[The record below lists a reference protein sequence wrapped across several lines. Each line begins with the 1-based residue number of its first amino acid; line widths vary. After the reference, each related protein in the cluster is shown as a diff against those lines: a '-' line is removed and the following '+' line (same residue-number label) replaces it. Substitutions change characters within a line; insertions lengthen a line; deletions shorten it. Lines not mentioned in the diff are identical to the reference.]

1 MSKNIKPRGG
11 TLPDDFGPI
20 QQWGQID
27 LTTDMYTA
35 AQIEKR
41 IGTIN
46 GTISQYIA
54 DHVSSAYIFKGSC
67 TFANLPTAD
76 TPTLEV
82 GHVYNVTD
90 SFTLDG
96 NTYPAG
102 TDVAWVVENSVGK
115 WNALGG
121 KTFDDSGVIKS
132 VNGISPAEGSHAI
145 TIPNATTTDAGL
157 MTATDKTKLNG
168 VAEGAQVNVIETVKV
183 DNVALTPDA
192 NKAVNIDLSGKAEKS
207 EMAIEAV
214 TGDSTKKTITLKTGL
229 SQDVVVAHQDISGKV
244 DKVDGKGLSTN
255 DYTTAEK
262 NKLEG
267 VEAGAEVN
275 QNAFSNVTVGET
287 TIAAGAKEDTI
298 TFVAGTN
305 ITLTPDA
312 TNKTI
317 TITGPNADSFNS
329 KADKV
334 VNATS
339 GNFAGLN
346 NEGNLTDSQYNA
358 ASFATAAQGA
368 LADTAVQDVKVQIG
382 TGTAATIVSNK
393 TATLTV
399 AEGTTNGTIAVAGTD
414 VAVHGLGSA
423 AYTESTAYATSAQG
437 AKADTAVQGVKLA
450 GAENALALDANKVAT
465 IPNAV
470 GTGEG
475 ATNGLMTAADK
486 AKLDG
491 FENASNYKTKQDP
504 ITDSGTGYVSAV
516 IQNADGVISVT
527 KTALPSQ
534 TTYTLDGSGTTVTLT
549 PSSGSATNYT
559 IPDVVASTSGSG
571 GSAGVMT
578 AAQAEKLAGI
588 AEGAQVNV
596 LEGVQVNGT
605 DLTIS
610 GKKVNLTLS
619 DAANSASSDQ
629 FASSAAVKTAKDA
642 ADAANTKVSAVNTA
656 AASLLTALNDTATVS
671 KTMNTANDIKA
682 VVEALITA
690 LKTFAGAADNV

>member
-1 MSKNIKPRGG
+1 MSKNIKLRDG
-11 TLPDDFGPI
+11 TLPDGFGTI
-20 QQWGQID
+20 QEWGQID
-27 LTTDMYTA
+27 LTTKMYTA
-35 AQIEKR
+35 EQIEKR

-54 DHVSSAYIFKGSC
+54 DNVSSAYIFKGSKSSIE
-67 TFANLPTAD
+67 ALPT
-76 TPTLEV
+76 TGQKV
-82 GHVYNVTD
+82 GDVYNITD

-102 TDVAWVVENSVGK
+102 TDVAWIVENSVGK

-121 KTFDDSGVIKS
+121 KTFDDTGVIKS
-132 VNGISPAEGSHAI
+132 VNNITPAQGSHAI
-145 TIPNATTTDAGL
+145 TIPDATTTDAGL
-157 MTATDKTKLNG
+157 MSATDKTKLNG

-229 SQDVVVAHQDISGKV
+229 SQDVLVAHQDITGKV
-244 DKVDGKGLSTN
+244 DKVEGKQLSTE

-262 NKLEG
+262 NKLDG
-267 VEAGAEVN
+267 IAANAEVN

-287 TIAAGAKEDTI
+287 TIAAGAKTDTI

-334 VNATS
+334 SGATN
-339 GNFAGLN
+339 GNFAGLDSS
-346 NEGNLTDSQYNA
+346 GNLTDSGSKA
-358 ASFATAAQGA
+358 ADFATAAQGV

-450 GAENALALDANKVAT
+450 GAENALALDANKVAI

-491 FENASNYKTKQDP
+491 FDNASNYKTKQDP

-588 AEGAQVNV
+588 ATGAQVNV

-619 DAANSASSDQ
+619 DATNSTSSDQ

-642 ADAANTKVSAVNTA
+642 ADAADNKVSAVNTA

-690 LKTFAGAADNV
+690 LKTFAGAADNA